1 MYINALDPVWQPVGS
16 GILDAKTGIGSG
28 TAGEFTKRSEACV
41 IRINTHLIIEITI
54 HISYIA
60 LAPLVQ
66 AVAAPVTNK
75 LIGAS
80 GGHQGA
86 GAFGAA

>member
-41 IRINTHLIIEITI
+41 IRINTHLIIESTI

-75 LIGAS
+75 LIEAT

>member
-28 TAGEFTKRSEACV
+28 TAGEFNKRGEACF
-41 IRINTHLIIEITI
+41 IRINTHLIIEIAI
-54 HISYIA
+54 NISYIA
-60 LAPLVQ
+60 LAPLAQ

-75 LIGAS
+75 LIGAT